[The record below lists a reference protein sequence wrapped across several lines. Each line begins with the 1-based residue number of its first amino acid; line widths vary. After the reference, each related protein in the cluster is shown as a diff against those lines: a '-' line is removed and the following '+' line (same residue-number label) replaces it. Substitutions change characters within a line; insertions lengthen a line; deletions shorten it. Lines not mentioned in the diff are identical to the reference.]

1 MANVKST
8 LTVEAN
14 GTTNSFTNTKQ
25 YIEEKITKYTLDEGD
40 DTTEFYTMHSFS
52 PATKTGN
59 SSAAPSAFCIY
70 NSGTTGAEV
79 QFTTAAW
86 GADAPDTA
94 TGIDETSYMTFLIGA
109 GEMIYSNQLRLINYS
124 DETSA
129 GRGAISA
136 LALASDK
143 VSTALT
149 ATSARGGDTTANVTG
164 NHDASA
170 TALTL
175 DNLSEKFRVGDY
187 IFFDLSTDDVARVVS
202 VDSATQITV
211 ERSVLGYDAQVIV
224 SDSGTKDIYM
234 YAGSHLH
241 NKSTEDDAGVNIRT
255 DANGRFKGMLLGD
268 SGVVPRGST
277 AGTSSRGIVAGS
289 VVIQFPEHGGYQNLG
304 VNVSSTDSTGLATG
318 ATYAFRIQN
327 GLGVATAEISFTTD
341 SSDVSWGKVNSLI
354 NKAFSD
360 ANLDYKVEIV
370 NGDVR
375 FSATKWIDG
384 DSVTLLDDAD
394 SSNEPWGVGNVP
406 DTGAHESPVK
416 TRFPT
421 PAIVNVKSGKTE
433 NNLKHMLI
441 DDGNGNLVGDVGSG
455 TIDYDSGIVDFTG
468 LYRAEFKTAFH
479 YGSVHSGIPTT
490 TTKYVNMVSAI
501 SGRSTN
507 SHKEAELTLVIYS

>member
-14 GTTNSFTNTKQ
+14 GTTNSFTNTKN
-25 YIEEKITKYTLDEGD
+25 YTEEKITKYTLDEGVD
-40 DTTEFYTMHSFS
+40 GGTEFYTMHSFS

-86 GADAPDTA
+86 GGDAPDTA

-124 DETSA
+124 DATSA
-129 GRGAISA
+129 GMGATSA

-143 VSTALT
+143 VSTPLT
-149 ATSARGGDTTANVTG
+149 TTVARGGAMGAATSGEDSAASTAIAV
-164 NHDASA
+164 
-170 TALTL
+170 
-175 DNLSEKFRVGDY
+175 DNFAEKFRVGDY
-187 IFFDLSTDDVARVVS
+187 IYVDATTDDVFKVT
-202 VDSATQITV
+202 ATDDATV
-211 ERSVLGYDAQVIV
+211 LAGERGVLGYTAQVLQNN
-224 SDSGTKDIYM
+224 SDLYM

-241 NKSTEDDAGVNIRT
+241 DKNTEDDAGVNIRT

-268 SGVVPRGST
+268 SGEVPRGST
-277 AGTSSRGIVAGS
+277 EGTASRGIVAGS
-289 VVIQFPEHGGYQNLG
+289 VAIQFPEHGGYQNLG
-304 VNVSSTDSTGLATG
+304 VNVSSTDSTGLAVST
-318 ATYAFRIQN
+318 TYGFRIQN
-327 GLGVATAEISFTTD
+327 GAGVATAEISFTTD

-354 NKAFSD
+354 NKALSD
-360 ANLDYKVEIV
+360 LDLDYKVEIV
-370 NGDVR
+370 NGDIR

-421 PAIVNVKSGKTE
+421 PTIVNVKSGKTE

-468 LYRAEFKTAFH
+468 LYRAEFKTAFN

-490 TTKYVNMVSAI
+490 TTKYVNMISAI
-501 SGRSTN
+501 AGRSTN

>member
-277 AGTSSRGIVAGS
+277 EGTASRGIVAGS

-375 FSATKWIDG
+375 FSHKKMIDG
-384 DSVTLLDDAD
+384 DSVTLAD
-394 SSNEPWGVGNVP
+394 PSSGTTPWNVGNVP
-406 DTGAHESPVK
+406 DTDAHEKPVL
-416 TRFPT
+416 TRYPNT
-421 PAIVNVKSGKTE
+421 TVTDVGSGKRVKNTQ
-433 NNLKHMLI
+433 NMLV
-441 DDGNGNLVGDVGSG
+441 DDGNGNLIGDIGSG
-455 TIDYDSGIVDFTG
+455 TIDYDTGIVDFTAS
-468 LYRAEFKTAFH
+468 YRAEFKTSFAFESAH
-479 YGSVHSGIPTT
+479 AGIPTRASGSE
-490 TTKYVNMVSAI
+490 NMVSIIA
-501 SGRSTN
+501 GRSMN
-507 SHKEAELTLVIYS
+507 SLKNGEITITCYS

>member
-25 YIEEKITKYTLDEGD
+25 YTEETVNK
-40 DTTEFYTMHSFS
+40 FYVDATDGFTDLLAFS
-52 PATKTGN
+52 PDDESPTKTCTAT
-59 SSAAPSAFCIY
+59 AAPKAFCIY
-70 NSGTTGAEV
+70 NSGNTGVEI
-79 QFTTAAW
+79 QLQTAGWA
-86 GADAPDTA
+86 ADSTQATA
-94 TGIDETSYMTFLIGA
+94 TMYLSTMLGA
-109 GEMIYSNQLRLINYS
+109 GEMFFSNNMRLIEGADGNS
-124 DETSA
+124 NALGTSVGLRTA
-129 GRGAISA
+129 TERVAAAFDATHSRGAAISGMITDTEDA
-136 LALASDK
+136 ADATTIAVDAGANKLREGDYLFFDTSTSDAMR
-143 VSTALT
+143 VTGT
-149 ATSARGGDTTANVTG
+149 TGDT
-164 NHDASA
+164 SI
-170 TALTL
+170 
-175 DNLSEKFRVGDY
+175 S
-187 IFFDLSTDDVARVVS
+187 
-202 VDSATQITV
+202 V
-211 ERSVLGYDAQVIV
+211 ERGVLGYTAQVIPNDTQV
-224 SDSGTKDIYM
+224 YA

-241 NKSTEDDAGVNIRT
+241 DKGTEDDSGTNIRT
-255 DANGRFKGMLLGD
+255 DANGRFKGQLLGA
-268 SGVVPRGST
+268 SGAFPRGT
-277 AGTSSRGIVAGS
+277 GATTVAGGVVAGS
-289 VVIQFPEHGGYQNLG
+289 ASIQFPLHGGYQNLG
-304 VNVSSTDSTGLATG
+304 VNVSSTDSTGLAVST
-318 ATYAFRIQN
+318 TYGFRIQN
-327 GLGVATAEISFTTD
+327 GAGVATAEISFTTD

-354 NKAFSD
+354 NKALSD
-360 ANLDYKVEIV
+360 LDLDYKVEIV